1 AYKAKAIVAID
12 GSRLVREASFV
23 QRREKKITRAIARK
37 DATCTISTVC
47 GRGEAE
53 DEQLR
58 AWIAKSRNGLAPVSP
73 AQEGSALCSGDFF
86 AVGDQSRTFAASD
99 DLFVQSSKQVSRG
112 RHFAGGASV
121 QDAKHFVVERAI
133 GSDERVGIDSAFTPQ
148 IGRSAAGFFHNDERG
163 AQIPRHRG

>member
-1 AYKAKAIVAID
+1 QDFKFAFQVGTTVQNFLRQRLVIGWSTASGGCNIGAYKAKAIVAID

-112 RHFAGGASV
+112 RHFAG
-121 QDAKHFVVERAI
+121 
-133 GSDERVGIDSAFTPQ
+133 
-148 IGRSAAGFFHNDERG
+148 
-163 AQIPRHRG
+163 